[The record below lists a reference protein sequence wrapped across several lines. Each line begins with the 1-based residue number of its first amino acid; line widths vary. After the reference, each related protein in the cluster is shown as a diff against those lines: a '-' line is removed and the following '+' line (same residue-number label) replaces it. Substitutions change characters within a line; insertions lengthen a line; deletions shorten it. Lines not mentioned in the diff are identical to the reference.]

1 MFYENN
7 RLAFIVK
14 GVFIIDFAP
23 STAKE
28 KGRNHS
34 ALSFRIK
41 GNCEFHCNGTSYL
54 VSSGSISYFPKEV
67 DYDRI
72 TKSNEKLITIHFET
86 FGEDEISLQTIENC
100 QDLEHFFETIYEYWA
115 NNQYNKCVR
124 TIYKL
129 FDEIKK
135 SSSAGLSSPPSVILA
150 GVRYLEKN
158 FRSPSFTIGD
168 AARECHVSETYFRRL
183 YTAHFGRSPIKAL
196 LDLRFNHAKS
206 LLESGYYEIKEVA
219 SLSGCSDTKHFR
231 TAFKKRVG
239 ITPNKYA
246 SRHSDK

>member
-41 GNCEFHCNGTSYL
+41 GNSEFHCNGTSYL

-135 SSSAGLSSPPSVILA
+135 SRSASGSEIPKTILK
-150 GVRYLEKN
+150 GVEYIENN
-158 FRSPSFTIGD
+158 FRSPELTIGS
-168 AARECHVSETYFRRL
+168 AAKVCHISETYFRRL
-183 YTAHFGRSPIKAL
+183 YSAHFCQSPVKAL
-196 LDLRFNHAKS
+196 IDLRFNYAKS
-206 LLESGYYEIKEVA
+206 LLESGYYNVKQVA
-219 SLSGCSDTKHFR
+219 LLSGFSDAKYFR
-231 TAFKKRVG
+231 TSFKNRFG
-239 ITPNKYA
+239 ITPNEYA
-246 SRHSDK
+246 SIYSDK